1 MAYAPKNLSALA
13 YANGFTLWHYKTTDP
28 ALQVDTTGYFNGA
41 ATMLRAGDFI
51 MANTNTGGTVQS
63 GMFIVRSNTGTV
75 VDTAN
80 IADLGS
86 VNTD

>member
-28 ALQVDTTGYFNGA
+28 AQDVDNAGYFNGA
-41 ATMLRAGDFI
+41 AAMLRPGDFI

-63 GMFIVRSNTGTV
+63 GVFVVKSNTGTV

-80 IADLGS
+80 IIDFSPL
-86 VNTD
+86 NPD

>member
-13 YANGFTLWHYKTTDP
+13 YANGFTLWHYKTPDP
-28 ALQVDTTGYFNGA
+28 AQDVDTAGYFNGA
-41 ATMLRAGDFI
+41 AAMLRPGDFI

-63 GMFIVRSNTGTV
+63 GMFIVRSNTGAV

-80 IADLGS
+80 IADFGPL
-86 VNTD
+86 NTD